1 MNLSATTSAHQA
13 ARLVLAAL
21 MLWPVNVR
29 TGYCCT
35 LARAG
40 DLTFITCHHPCDC
53 CCSRSEQQRSSSC
66 CVKLDNA
73 CSPQCSAEC
82 YVDCDC
88 RLVPSAP
95 RLFDSRCVTD
105 ELRRQDWMAYTG
117 CGAAMTPRAKLT
129 ELCRKARPSGNS
141 TTHNLQQAM
150 LCVWQN

>member
-1 MNLSATTSAHQA
+1 MNLSATTSAHRA

-21 MLWPVNVR
+21 MLWPVNVLTR
-29 TGYCCT
+29 CCCT
-35 LARAG
+35 MARAE
-40 DLTFITCHHPCDC
+40 DLTFITCQHPCDC

-73 CSPQCSAEC
+73 GSPHCSAEC

-88 RLVPSAP
+88 RLVAAAP

-105 ELRRQDWMAYTG
+105 ELRRQEWMAYTG
-117 CGAAMTPRAKLT
+117 CGAAITPRAKLT